1 MSNNEFFKC
10 ISRVDGFSVV
20 AIDQTL
26 SYINR
31 LSDLQLWSYRK
42 PSCPEKS
49 YDTRSLLCEYLKQ
62 IIDKIIEYSQND
74 IHASTDYI
82 SGGDIF
88 SDNITSTIPPIRC
101 FNSGLR
107 SKNKKELLMLLII
120 PKSMK

>member
-62 IIDKIIEYSQND
+62 IIDKIIEY
-74 IHASTDYI
+74 
-82 SGGDIF
+82 
-88 SDNITSTIPPIRC
+88 
-101 FNSGLR
+101 FN
-107 SKNKKELLMLLII
+107 
-120 PKSMK
+120 